1 MDKLLW
7 IAMSGAK
14 ENFHSLAVR
23 SNNLANAS
31 TTGFKADFENS
42 RAMSVFADA
51 YPTRAFAMTERP
63 GYNMDGGAI
72 ETTDRPLDVAL
83 NGDGFIAV
91 NDKEG
96 NEAYTR
102 FGSFEIDVNGNLR
115 TTNGLQV
122 LSDSGDPML
131 LPAMLSDIQISNDG
145 TISGRPQGADSN
157 VIEEFGRI
165 KLVKPDDYKNIEKGY
180 DGLFRNIDGTAM
192 TEDQSVQVRS
202 GMLESSNVNPVEELT
217 SLIRI
222 QRQYETQVK
231 MMESASQMD
240 ERQNTLLSYD

>member
-1 MDKLLW
+1 
-7 IAMSGAK
+7 
-14 ENFHSLAVR
+14 
-23 SNNLANAS
+23 
-31 TTGFKADFENS
+31 
-42 RAMSVFADA
+42 
-51 YPTRAFAMTERP
+51 MTERP

-122 LSDSGDPML
+122 LSDSGDPMV

-165 KLVKPDDYKNIEKGY
+165 KLVKPDDYKILKR
-180 DGLFRNIDGTAM
+180 L
-192 TEDQSVQVRS
+192 
-202 GMLESSNVNPVEELT
+202 
-217 SLIRI
+217 
-222 QRQYETQVK
+222 
-231 MMESASQMD
+231 
-240 ERQNTLLSYD
+240 